1 RRWSDRAPSI
11 PQLEEEAAAEEPAE
25 LLEDQVHERVVEE
38 ELSQID
44 AERTEVSRS
53 QLQLPAGWRRRP
65 ATTPQFNWSQEA
77 ALVNDAPRRES
88 DPRTLHQVVAEMCTK
103 DLAEWSVLAEWAV
116 CENWAT
122 GILFDSSP

>member
-77 ALVNDAPRRES
+77 ALVNDAPRRGGPS
-88 DPRTLHQVVAEMCTK
+88 WPREF
-103 DLAEWSVLAEWAV
+103 
-116 CENWAT
+116 
-122 GILFDSSP
+122 GRRFSSQLPPTNYLC